1 MSVAQVG
8 APGRMKE
15 TMRNPNVRYRKQAEI
30 RGESDA
36 ALSCADAVVKIK
48 EMADVKSNR
57 SYKNGRTRKDNP
69 QTVDLVMNL
78 GIDPKQADQML
89 RGSIALPKGI
99 GKTNRVIAFCDG
111 DLIEA
116 AKAAGATEAGADELV
131 DKVSKGWLDFD
142 VAIAHPSMMGK
153 VGKLGR
159 VLGPQGKMP
168 TPKAG
173 TVTPNVADA
182 VKEYVAGKLEFR
194 NDAGGNVHMP
204 VGKTSFSAGDLQEN
218 IEAAIAHM
226 VKLKPSSAKGTYLK
240 NVVISGT
247 RTPGVKIQTAV

>member
-1 MSVAQVG
+1 MPNTNIRYKKQEEARGGEDSLPCAKAVAKV
-8 APGRMKE
+8 
-15 TMRNPNVRYRKQAEI
+15 
-30 RGESDA
+30 
-36 ALSCADAVVKIK
+36 K
-48 EMADVKSNR
+48 EMSEIKSNR
-57 SYKNGRTRKDNP
+57 SYKNGRSRKDNP

-111 DLIEA
+111 ELIEA
-116 AKAAGATEAGADELV
+116 AKKAGATEAGGDELV

-142 VAIAHPSMMGK
+142 VAVAHPSMMGK

-173 TVTPNVADA
+173 TVTPEVANA
-182 VKEYVAGKLEFR
+182 VAEYVAGKLEFR
-194 NDAGGNVHMP
+194 NDAGGNVHMA
-204 VGKTSFSAGDLQEN
+204 VGKTNFSVEDLTEN
-218 IEAAIAHM
+218 IEAAIGRM
-226 VKLKPSSAKGTYLK
+226 VKLKPATSKGTYLK

-247 RTPGVKIQTAV
+247 RTPGVKIDVSAL